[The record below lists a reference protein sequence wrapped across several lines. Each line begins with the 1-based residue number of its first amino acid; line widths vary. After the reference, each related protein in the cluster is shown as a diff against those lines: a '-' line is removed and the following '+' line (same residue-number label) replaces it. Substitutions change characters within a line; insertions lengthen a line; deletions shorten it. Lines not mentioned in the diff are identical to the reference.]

1 MNLLDRLP
9 GQPFLL
15 LLTVPAGIAVGV
27 GILPF
32 PLIWLERAFPVVE
45 DLAPAFHPETARSVL
60 GVVAAGAMTALA
72 LTYSITLVVFT
83 LAAGAIGPRLLRRFI
98 SDPVSQASAGV
109 FGGAFVFSMT
119 TLAFVTPESSP
130 RLAVVAAMLL
140 GVHVVLQLVFFVR
153 HVAGNVSIDDEV
165 AAIAG
170 RLETALR
177 NRRERYETLE
187 DPPDDD
193 AFDCS
198 IEASRPGYVG
208 AFDEQAL
215 VEIARKEDLI
225 IRIDRGPGR
234 FVLEGEPV
242 VLLSKNVD
250 EETRDRIGAYVVVEP
265 ARSEGRQVEF
275 SMHLLVEIA
284 LRALSPGVNDVYTA
298 IAVSDSISGAI
309 ADDLGQYEGTRGLTD
324 SDGKTRLIV
333 PELSQRELIG
343 QAYHPLR
350 QAGAGQVLMC
360 QALARAFS
368 RIYAVGGETARDAV
382 RHHVELLMRQI
393 DRTDMLPEDV
403 DSIFTFMPSELRRRA
418 EEAGGD

>member
-15 LLTVPAGIAVGV
+15 LLTVPAGIAIGV

-170 RLETALR
+170 RLETA
-177 NRRERYETLE
+177 
-187 DPPDDD
+187 
-193 AFDCS
+193 
-198 IEASRPGYVG
+198 
-208 AFDEQAL
+208 
-215 VEIARKEDLI
+215 
-225 IRIDRGPGR
+225 
-234 FVLEGEPV
+234 
-242 VLLSKNVD
+242 
-250 EETRDRIGAYVVVEP
+250 
-265 ARSEGRQVEF
+265 
-275 SMHLLVEIA
+275 
-284 LRALSPGVNDVYTA
+284 
-298 IAVSDSISGAI
+298 
-309 ADDLGQYEGTRGLTD
+309 
-324 SDGKTRLIV
+324 
-333 PELSQRELIG
+333 
-343 QAYHPLR
+343 
-350 QAGAGQVLMC
+350 
-360 QALARAFS
+360 
-368 RIYAVGGETARDAV
+368 
-382 RHHVELLMRQI
+382 
-393 DRTDMLPEDV
+393 
-403 DSIFTFMPSELRRRA
+403 
-418 EEAGGD
+418 